1 MATDAPTLLAAS
13 ACYNNYSAQS
23 WLLKLGL
30 LRQIVL
36 SLNPMAA
43 TDPQSL
49 LNSAQCYNCYGPG
62 TWPLLELQLLNLIVT
77 NGTGGGGGTANLFQN
92 FGGVAP
98 AASGTAVGQ
107 WAVDSSTGKGWMWS
121 GTAWVQIF

>member
-1 MATDAPTLLAAS
+1 MATDAPTLLAS
-13 ACYNNYSAQS
+13 AQCYNNYSAQS
-23 WLLKLGL
+23 WLLKLSL

-49 LNSAQCYNCYGPG
+49 LNSAACYNNYGPG
-62 TWPLLELQLLNLIVT
+62 MWPLLELQLLALIVA
-77 NGTGGGGGTANLFQN
+77 NGGGGGGGTANLYQN

-98 AASGTAVGQ
+98 VAAGTQTGQ
-107 WAVDSSTGKGWMWS
+107 WAIDSSTSKGWVWS
-121 GTAWVQIF
+121 GAAWIQLF